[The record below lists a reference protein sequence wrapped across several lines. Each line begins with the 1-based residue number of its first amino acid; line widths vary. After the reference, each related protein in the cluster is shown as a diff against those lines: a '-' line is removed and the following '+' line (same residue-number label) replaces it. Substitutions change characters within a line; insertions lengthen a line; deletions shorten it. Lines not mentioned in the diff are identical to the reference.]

1 MNFGDVLKRARNAFT
16 LEDYSLAEMY
26 AQKLVEAEPE
36 YLSARVL
43 YGNILLRQERY
54 EEALEQF
61 LEISR
66 KDGAN
71 PEVHNNLGVLY
82 RKLGRMDEALGAV
95 RRAMDLDPENADIA
109 YNLGN
114 LHKQLGNLD
123 EAEKYY
129 SDALRLEPGL
139 VQGYINLGTV
149 HERRGEYGKALDVY
163 KKGLDYDPNNSLL
176 HFNIGVT
183 EEVLGDYEPAET
195 SYRRALELRPDLTG
209 ALNNL
214 GIVLEKLDRDDE
226 ALGAFE
232 DLLARDPGNIRGKN
246 NTAFLY
252 TKKGRYDEAEELYRD
267 AVRSDPGYLKASK
280 NLGRLKQLKGD
291 HGEAIEHLMD
301 LVRRNP
307 EDTEAR
313 VLLANVYIEREH
325 YQDAVENLQFVL
337 DLHPRDEKALSS
349 LAKLYEK
356 TGNIDKARSYLAE
369 ARGAAE
375 KDRDI
380 HMQEVGFKKRHDS
393 TEEAIEELEN
403 LLEIHPN
410 YLRGYVLLGEMYAE
424 LGDHR
429 RAVEIFED
437 IDRRFPPN
445 EEVLMSLIRNQS
457 ALGNKEDALKK
468 AEELVH
474 FQGEGDET
482 EELDRFSR
490 SLEIYEQLS
499 GELEDY
505 NRRAIERNLK
515 SFASLREPL
524 EPEISVEMEA
534 ESVFI
539 DYLPGLESEEVP
551 ILDVGGIDPI
561 IAIHEDEEDVYLSE
575 EEEVIP
581 EDIPEEVKE
590 EITLL
595 EKPLPEGPQPPP
607 QPLPQPPQMPPPR
620 ESGVPEAGPAPPHQE
635 QGGGA
640 GGDEAVPPQYI
651 PQPIPYPVYPPPPG
665 PEPEPELEHEE
676 PEPELEHEEHEAEAE
691 PEPEEPPLEEE
702 LEPLPEPSKEGPEE
716 KPPVSPVGVLDYL
729 ERLTRYLP
737 EDERRRYL
745 ESDMKLK
752 LSAVRSRLEGRK
764 GLREEIESRYAG
776 PSVKSA
782 DGISGTKLKGT
793 FEFIRGLSKYHPD
806 REAGFAL
813 KHTLSGIMKHMRS
826 SQDASGEDSLG

>member
-1 MNFGDVLKRARNAFT
+1 MNFRDVLGRARNAFI
-16 LEDYSLAEMY
+16 LEDYPLAEQY

-36 YLSARVL
+36 YLPARIL

-54 EEALEQF
+54 EEALAQF

-82 RKLGRMDEALGAV
+82 RRLGRIDDALGAV
-95 RRAMDLDPENADIA
+95 RRAMDLDPDNADIA

-114 LHKQLGNLD
+114 LHKQLGNLE
-123 EAEKYY
+123 EALKYY
-129 SDALRLEPGL
+129 SEALRLDPSL
-139 VQGYINLGTV
+139 AQGYINLGIV
-149 HERRGEYGKALDVY
+149 YERRGEYGKALDVY
-163 KKGLDYDPNNSLL
+163 TKGLDHDPNNPLL
-176 HFNIGVT
+176 HFNMGVT
-183 EEVLGDYEPAET
+183 EEILGDYETAET
-195 SYRRALELRPDLTG
+195 SYRRGLQLRPDFTD

-232 DLLARDPGNIRGKN
+232 ELLARDPGNIRAKN

-252 TKKGRYDEAEELYRD
+252 TKKGRYDEAEEFYRD
-267 AVRSDPGYLKASK
+267 AVQSDPSYLKASK
-280 NLGRLKQLKGD
+280 NLGRLKQLMGD
-291 HGEAIEHLMD
+291 HAEAIKHLMD
-301 LVRRNP
+301 LVHRNP
-307 EDTEAR
+307 EDAEAR

-337 DLHPRDEKALSS
+337 DRNPRDEKALSS
-349 LAKLYEK
+349 LSKLYEK
-356 TGNIDKARSYLAE
+356 TGNIDKARSYLLDARE
-369 ARGAAE
+369 AAR

-393 TEEAIEELEN
+393 IEQAIEELER

-410 YLRGYVLLGEMYAE
+410 YFQGYLLLGEMYAII
-424 LGDHR
+424 GDNR

-445 EEVLMSLIRNQS
+445 EEVLMSLIQNQS
-457 ALGNKEDALKK
+457 ALGNKEEALKK

-515 SFASLREPL
+515 SFVSLSEPL
-524 EPEISVEMEA
+524 EPEITEEMEA
-534 ESVFI
+534 ASVFI

-575 EEEVIP
+575 EEEEIP

-590 EITLL
+590 DITLL
-595 EKPLPEGPQPPP
+595 EKPLPAGPTPSAPPPQPPPPQPPP
-607 QPLPQPPQMPPPR
+607 QR
-620 ESGVPEAGPAPPHQE
+620 ESGVPQAGPEPAVPP
-635 QGGGA
+635 GGETGA
-640 GGDEAVPPQYI
+640 GGGESPVQPPPQYV
-651 PQPIPYPVYPPPPG
+651 PQPIPYPVYQPPE
-665 PEPEPELEHEE
+665 EPADEEE
-676 PEPELEHEEHEAEAE
+676 PEPP
-691 PEPEEPPLEEE
+691 PEPEEPAAEEEPALEEE
-702 LEPLPEPSKEGPEE
+702 PEPLPAPGEDEAEEP
-716 KPPVSPVGVLDYL
+716 PPVSPVGVLDYL
-729 ERLTRYLP
+729 ERLTRHLP

-745 ESDMKLK
+745 QSDMKLK
-752 LSAVRSRLEGRK
+752 LSAVRSRLMGRK
-764 GLREEIESRYAG
+764 GLREEIESKYAALPG
-776 PSVKSA
+776 KPA

-806 REAGFAL
+806 QEAGFAL

-826 SQDASGEDSLG
+826 SQDASGENP